1 MKINENI
8 KIKDLVVID
17 ESYNGID
24 FKTLG
29 VLAVENNNGKEQ
41 EVIYKLGTLKNAK
54 SFNYINCIH
63 KDFKQ
68 N

>member
-8 KIKDLVVID
+8 KIKDLIVID
-17 ESYNGID
+17 ELYNGTE

-29 VLAVENNNGKEQ
+29 VLAIQNENGKEQ

-63 KDFKQ
+63 KDFKK